1 MNKKHFSIILLLFS
15 TFLHANVE
23 LPMLFSDGMV
33 LQRNKPITVWGW
45 AEPNETISIL
55 FKDKKTKTKAN
66 KFGKWTAELKA
77 EKAGGPFNMTIKG
90 KNTIV
95 LSDVLIGDVW
105 ICSGQSNMGFTVNR
119 ALNFTEELKDSDYPL
134 IRQFLVN
141 NDMNHI
147 PKEKIKSTQWKLTN
161 HNTLAEFTAVGYF
174 FAKKL
179 HKELGIPIG
188 IINTSW
194 SGTCIET
201 WISKEAFES
210 SDEFIGIAEK
220 IPTVDINIPQ
230 ENKIKI
236 LTNRIEKIQ
245 GSKVD
250 NLQEDFFKK
259 KAFNDSNWPEINAPE
274 FWETQELGDLDGTV
288 WMRKSILIS
297 KEDTENEALLELAK
311 IDDQDITYV
320 NGVEVGTTNSYNKKR
335 RYKINKNILKE
346 GVNTIAIKITDYQ
359 NGGGIWGEKSDLKLT
374 LKNNTIELSG
384 KWKYKV
390 VSVLNSKVSPNKYPS
405 VLYNAM
411 INPLTSYAIH
421 GVLWYQGESNAS
433 RAHQYKTAF
442 PLLIQDWRNKWNQG
456 DFPFYF
462 VQLSSFNEANGNSNK
477 GSQWAELREAQD
489 FTNKTVKNTEMVV
502 TTDIGNPTDIHP
514 KNKQDVGKRLAAIVL
529 NKPYNSPTYRS
540 MEIKGDKIILTFDGI
555 GDGLTTTDKYGY
567 LKGFEIAGEDK
578 VFHFAKAYIENGKV
592 VVYNKNIP
600 NPKAVHYGWSDD
612 AGECNLYNKENFPA
626 APFRT
631 DNWKTITLNNKYTV
645 N

>member
-1 MNKKHFSIILLLFS
+1 MNKKYFSIILLLFS
-15 TFLHANVE
+15 TFLHANVK

-33 LQRNKPITVWGW
+33 IQRNKPITVWGW
-45 AEPNETISIL
+45 AEPNETISIF
-55 FKDKKTKTKAN
+55 FKHKKTKTKAN
-66 KFGKWTAELKA
+66 KFGKWTAKLKA
-77 EKAGGPFNMTIKG
+77 EKAGGPFSMTIKG
-90 KNTIV
+90 NNTIV
-95 LSDVLIGDVW
+95 LNDVLIGDVW

-147 PKEKIKSTQWKLTN
+147 PKEKIKPTQWKLTN

-201 WISKEAFES
+201 WISKEAFEA
-210 SDEFIGIAEK
+210 SDEFTGIAEK

-236 LTNRIEKIQ
+236 LTNRIGKIQ

-250 NLQEDFFKK
+250 NSQEDFFKK
-259 KAFNDSNWPEINAPE
+259 KAFNDRNWPEINAPE
-274 FWETQELGDLDGTV
+274 FWEVQGLGDLDGTV

-297 KEDTENEALLELAK
+297 KEDAGNEAILELAK

-320 NGVEVGTTNSYNKKR
+320 NGIKVGTTNSYNKKR

-390 VSVLNSKVSPNKYPS
+390 VSILNSKVSPNKYPS

-462 VQLSSFNEANGNSNK
+462 VQLSSFNEANGNSIK

-578 VFHFAKAYIENGKV
+578 VFHFAKAYIENDKV

>member
-1 MNKKHFSIILLLFS
+1 MKKKYFLITLLFFNA
-15 TFLHANVE
+15 FLYANVE

-45 AEPNETISIL
+45 AKPNETVSI
-55 FKDKKTKTKAN
+55 FFNNKKTKTKAN
-66 KFGKWTAELKA
+66 KFGKWTAKLKA
-77 EKAGGPFNMTIKG
+77 EKAGGPFKMTIKG

-95 LSDVLIGDVW
+95 INDVLIGDVW
-105 ICSGQSNMGFTVNR
+105 VCSGQSNMGFTVNR

-147 PKEKIKSTQWKLTN
+147 PKEKIKTTQWKTTN
-161 HNTLAEFTAVGYF
+161 KNTIAEFTAVGYF
-174 FAKKL
+174 FAKKI
-179 HKELGIPIG
+179 HQELGIPVG

-220 IPTVDINIPQ
+220 IPTVAINLPQ

-236 LTNRIEKIQ
+236 LKNRIEKIQ

-250 NLQEDFFKK
+250 NSQEYAFKK
-259 KAFNDSNWPEINAPE
+259 QVFNDAKWPEMNVPQ
-274 FWETQELGDLDGTV
+274 FWEAQELGDIDGTV
-288 WMRKSILIS
+288 WFRKSIIIS
-297 KEDTENEALLELAK
+297 KEDAEKEATLELAK

-320 NGVEVGTTNSYNKKR
+320 NGVEVGTTNIYNQKR

-346 GVNTIAIKITDYQ
+346 GVNTIAIKVTDYR
-359 NGGGIWGEKSDLKLT
+359 NGGGIWGDKSDLKLT
-374 LKNNTIELSG
+374 LKNNIIELSG

-390 VSVLNSKVSPNKYPS
+390 VNVINSKVSPNKYPS
-405 VLYNAM
+405 LLYNAM
-411 INPLTSYAIH
+411 INPLTSYSIN

-489 FTNKTVKNTEMVV
+489 YTNKTVKNTEMVV
-502 TTDIGNPTDIHP
+502 TTDIGNAIDIHP

-529 NKPYNSPTYRS
+529 NKPYNSPTYKS

-567 LKGFEIAGEDK
+567 LKGFEIAGVDK
-578 VFHFAKAYIENGKV
+578 VFHFAKAHIEGNKV
-592 VVYNKNIP
+592 VVYNKNVT

-631 DNWKTITLNNKYTV
+631 DNWKTITLKNKYTV